1 MTQRK
6 RILLL
11 GNPASIHIYN
21 YVKNVLCKEGFDI
34 TIFYYCNEDSLDMR
48 DEVASFYK
56 RQSVQLV
63 KGLKPI
69 EYGKF
74 GFLRYHK
81 ETVRLLK
88 TLGPFDILHVH
99 YIWYHLSPAIYKVR
113 HLYKKIVLTYFGSDL
128 YRISLFERLLTIP
141 ALSAADHITFMSE
154 DMVDYYKT
162 LPFYFRKYLKKSTVV
177 DFGNMFYDRIASFD
191 NKRGSCKK
199 SLGFDDNKLLITI
212 GYVGRPQ
219 MQQYETLSAL
229 LEDGRVL
236 NSQVQFAIP
245 AYGISKDSD
254 RKILSLA
261 KKYDIRIEIFTN
273 FMGEEEVSTLR
284 AATDIFIHAQ
294 TTDALSCAMLEH
306 LYAGSVVVNGSWLRY
321 GTLTKN
327 NVYYKSFDSFDSL
340 SDAIA
345 IVIDNINNEEE
356 LSSHN
361 REIISQISS
370 WDGLRPIWLK
380 LYS

>member
-11 GNPASIHIYN
+11 GNPASIHMYN
-21 YVKNVLCKEGFDI
+21 YVKNVLCKEDFDI
-34 TIFYYCNEDSLDMR
+34 TIFYYCNEKHLDMR
-48 DEVASFYK
+48 YEVELFYQQQGVK
-56 RQSVQLV
+56 LV
-63 KGLKPI
+63 EGLKPI
-69 EYGKF
+69 EYRKL

-88 TLGPFDILHVH
+88 SLGHFDILHVH

-113 HLYKKIVLTYFGSDL
+113 HLYKKIVLTYYGSDL
-128 YRISLFERLLTIP
+128 YRTSFFESLLTIP
-141 ALSAADHITFMSE
+141 SLSAADCITFMSE

-162 LPFYFRKYLKKSTVV
+162 LPFYLRRYLKKSTVV
-177 DFGNMFYDRIASFD
+177 DFGNMFYDKISSFD
-191 NKRGSCKK
+191 NKKELCKRL
-199 SLGFDDNKLLITI
+199 LGFDENKLLITI
-212 GYVGRPQ
+212 GYIGRPQ
-219 MQQYETLSAL
+219 MQQFETLNAL
-229 LEDGRVL
+229 LSDERIL

-245 AYGISKDSD
+245 AYGVSAEDDNK
-254 RKILSLA
+254 LHSLA
-261 KKYDIRIEIFTN
+261 QNENILIKVFKE
-273 FMGEEEVSTLR
+273 FMNEEEVSTLR
-284 AATDIFIHAQ
+284 AGTDIFIHAQ

-327 NVYYKSFDSFDSL
+327 NVYYKSFDSFDLL
-340 SDAIA
+340 SDE
-345 IVIDNINNEEE
+345 IVKIIDNFNNEEKS
-356 LSSHN
+356 SSHN